1 MKNIK
6 ELYLNNL
13 NLNITLTINKD
24 ETNSSIFD
32 NDKQTYNFISVTNE
46 SVYFKH
52 LIHFISIHINKI

>member
-32 NDKQTYNFISVTNE
+32 KQTYNFISVTNE